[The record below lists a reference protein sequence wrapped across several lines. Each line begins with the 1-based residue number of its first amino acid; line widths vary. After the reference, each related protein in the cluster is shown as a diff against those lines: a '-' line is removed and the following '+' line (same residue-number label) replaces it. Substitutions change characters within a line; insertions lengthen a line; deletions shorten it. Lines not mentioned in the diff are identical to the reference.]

1 MEKKKSTKSPAAAPE
16 YFGNSRPG
24 AETGLLDRIAVG
36 VVIFAPDLK
45 ILAANNQAAEL
56 TGLTAKELVGQAI
69 TSLFQVR
76 DEQELP
82 CLDEIGA
89 IQELRDYSSFLQTRN
104 GSITPVIITI
114 IPNPDNTACP
124 GGVLTFRDETEAFQ
138 NRIILTS
145 IADGVFTVDRNWIIT
160 SFNRAA
166 EKITG
171 WSAAE
176 ALGCSCSEIFRSDYC
191 GEDCPIAMSLYSA
204 QPVASHVITITS
216 REGRKIPVSV
226 SASPLVDNEGNI
238 IGGVETFRDLSEV
251 YQARRQLRKRAT
263 FGEIISKNAAMQ
275 RIFEILPE
283 IARSGSNVLILG
295 ESGTGKELIAR
306 ATHNASHRRKEPF
319 ITVNCG
325 ALPDTLLESELFG
338 YKAGAFTDAKHD
350 RPGRFAAAE
359 KGTIFLDEI
368 GDIPASLQ
376 VKLLRVLQERIYEPL
391 GSNVPVKA
399 DVRII
404 AATNRDLQT
413 LVEQGLFRDD
423 LYYRLNVV
431 KLLLPPL
438 RERKEDI
445 PMLCEHF
452 IKTFRA
458 RQNKEITG
466 LSEPAMEILLKYNF
480 PGNIRELENIIEY
493 AFILCHG
500 GLIMPSHLP
509 EPLAPKEPGGE
520 QGQVTPRSL
529 DDIEK
534 QAILAALERNN
545 WRKLMTCRELGI
557 SKDTLRRKIRKYRL
571 IGPEDQDFPEED

>member
-1 MEKKKSTKSPAAAPE
+1 
-16 YFGNSRPG
+16 
-24 AETGLLDRIAVG
+24 
-36 VVIFAPDLK
+36 
-45 ILAANNQAAEL
+45 
-56 TGLTAKELVGQAI
+56 
-69 TSLFQVR
+69 
-76 DEQELP
+76 
-82 CLDEIGA
+82 
-89 IQELRDYSSFLQTRN
+89 
-104 GSITPVIITI
+104 
-114 IPNPDNTACP
+114 
-124 GGVLTFRDETEAFQ
+124 
-138 NRIILTS
+138 
-145 IADGVFTVDRNWIIT
+145 
-160 SFNRAA
+160 
-166 EKITG
+166 
-171 WSAAE
+171 
-176 ALGCSCSEIFRSDYC
+176 
-191 GEDCPIAMSLYSA
+191 
-204 QPVASHVITITS
+204 
-216 REGRKIPVSV
+216 
-226 SASPLVDNEGNI
+226 
-238 IGGVETFRDLSEV
+238 
-251 YQARRQLRKRAT
+251 
-263 FGEIISKNAAMQ
+263 MQ

-295 ESGTGKELIAR
+295 ESGTGKELVAR

-391 GSNVPVKA
+391 GSNIPVKA

-404 AATNRDLQT
+404 AATNRDLQA

-445 PMLCEHF
+445 PMLCQHF
-452 IKTFRA
+452 IKTFSA
-458 RQNKEITG
+458 RQHKEITG
-466 LSEPAMEILLKYNF
+466 LSEAAMDILLRYDF

-500 GLIMPSHLP
+500 GLIMPNHLP
-509 EPLAPKEPGGE
+509 EPLAPKEPETG
-520 QGQVTPRSL
+520 QGQVAPRSL
-529 DDIEK
+529 EEIEK
-534 QAILAALERNN
+534 QAILSSLERNG

-557 SKDTLRRKIRKYRL
+557 SKDTLRRKIQKYRL
-571 IGPEDQDFPEED
+571 VGPEDQDIPEEE